1 MRKRQEAGVTHFY
14 RTNNFPYRAGIVVQ
28 EPGGASSGGLCV
40 MRRYET
46 MRFLYVLEG
55 SAKVRTLSGVERV
68 ESGEGIFVNRDVVHL
83 VDSSE
88 SCRYHSF
95 MFPEYFLGFYEGS
108 PAREMVEAL
117 AGQEKLALYVFRP
130 GQEWQE
136 RVLQGLRRL
145 ALLEEQR
152 SEYYAYE
159 VLVQLAALWLEM
171 QKNIVLPPRPR
182 KRRNAVGERM
192 GKFLLFIEAH
202 YREDV
207 SLEALSM
214 SADVSKSE
222 CLRCFKQSL
231 DTTPYKYLMDYR
243 LSKAA
248 ELLQNSERQVSE
260 IAVMTG
266 FEQASYFGKCFKEKL
281 GCTPKAYRK
290 QYRRSQNHG

>member
-1 MRKRQEAGVTHFY
+1 MKKQQEASGTHFH
-14 RTNNFPYRAGIVVQ
+14 RTGNFPYRAGTVVQ
-28 EPGGASSGGLCV
+28 GPEGALSGGLCV

-95 MFPEYFLGFYEGS
+95 MFPEYFLEFYEGS
-108 PAREMVEAL
+108 PARGMVEAL
-117 AGQEKLALYVFRP
+117 AGQERLALYVFRP

-159 VLVQLAALWLEM
+159 VLVQLSALWLEM

-182 KRRNAVGERM
+182 KRRNAVSERM

-207 SLEALSM
+207 SLEELSM

-231 DTTPYKYLMDYR
+231 NTTPYKYLMDYR
-243 LSKAA
+243 LSKAV
-248 ELLQNSERQVSE
+248 ELLQNSDRQVSE

-266 FEQASYFGKCFKEKL
+266 FEQASYFGKCFREKL
-281 GCTPKAYRK
+281 GCTPKEYRK
-290 QYRRSQNHG
+290 QYRRSQNRG